1 MTKDIAALIAPIL
14 AAGGALRTGRKHPV
28 LIMPNGRR
36 TGIPVNPS
44 DRRALQNLRSHL
56 KRLQPDLY
64 A

>member
-14 AAGGALRTGRKHPV
+14 AAGGTLRTGRKHPV

-36 TGIPVNPS
+36 TGIPVSPS
-44 DRRALQNLRSHL
+44 DRRALQNLRSQL